1 MAASPSLL
9 TAHDLAVTSVAA
21 PAGAES
27 GTSLNMAP
35 ATREERQVA
44 LVRTYL
50 PFVWR
55 FLRRLGL
62 SPEDADD
69 AAQEVFLVAVTKVDL
84 IEPGQERRF
93 LFGIALRIAS
103 RARRSQR
110 TRADKTDAEVEIDH
124 VRSPEPPSDELLA
137 RKEARVL
144 LDQALSE
151 MRPDIRTAFVL
162 YELEQMTMI
171 EIATLTETPPG
182 TVASRIRR
190 GREQFQLAATRF
202 QARRR

>member
-1 MAASPSLL
+1 MAASTSLL
-9 TAHDLAVTSVAA
+9 PAVNHLAVTSTASKERVD
-21 PAGAES
+21 
-27 GTSLNMAP
+27 
-35 ATREERQVA
+35 RQVS
-44 LVRTYL
+44 LVRTHL
-50 PFVWR
+50 PLVWR

-69 AAQEVFLVAVTKVDL
+69 AAQEVFLVAVTKMDL
-84 IEPGQERRF
+84 IEQGQERRF

-103 RARRSQR
+103 RARRSQK
-110 TRADKTDAEVEIDH
+110 TRADKTDSGVEIDH
-124 VRSPEPPSDELLA
+124 VRSSDPSSDELLA

-151 MRPDIRTAFVL
+151 MKPEIRSAFVL

-190 GREQFQLAATRF
+190 GREQFQQAAARF

>member
-1 MAASPSLL
+1 MAASTSLL
-9 TAHDLAVTSVAA
+9 SAVDDLAVTR
-21 PAGAES
+21 
-27 GTSLNMAP
+27 
-35 ATREERQVA
+35 ATASKERVDRQVA
-44 LVRTYL
+44 LVRTHL
-50 PFVWR
+50 PLVWR

-69 AAQEVFLVAVTKVDL
+69 AAQEVFLVAVTKMDL
-84 IEPGQERRF
+84 IEQGQERRF

-103 RARRSQR
+103 RARRSQK
-110 TRADKTDAEVEIDH
+110 TRADRTEAAVDIDH
-124 VRSPEPPSDELLA
+124 VRSTEPSSDELLA

-151 MRPDIRTAFVL
+151 MKPEIRSAFVL

-190 GREQFQLAATRF
+190 GREQFQQAAVRF

>member
-1 MAASPSLL
+1 MVASLSLVRPG
-9 TAHDLAVTSVAA
+9 AHDLSVTRSLA
-21 PAGAES
+21 PQERA
-27 GTSLNMAP
+27 
-35 ATREERQVA
+35 ERQVA
-44 LVRTYL
+44 LVRTHL
-50 PFVWR
+50 PYVWR

-69 AAQEVFLVAVTKVDL
+69 TAQEVFLVAVTKMDL
-84 IEPGQERRF
+84 IEDGQERRF
-93 LFGIALRIAS
+93 LFGIAIRIAS
-103 RARRSQR
+103 RARRSQKV
-110 TRADKTDAEVEIDH
+110 RADKLVGAVEIDQCH
-124 VRSPEPPSDELLA
+124 SPDPSSDELLA

-151 MRPDIRTAFVL
+151 MKPEIRTAFVL

-171 EIATLTETPPG
+171 EISTLTETPPG

-190 GREQFQLAATRF
+190 GREQFQQAATRF